1 MECILFNYGLLTF
14 SRLWANSSVWSLV
27 KKLRLCGFFFL
38 QIMII
43 SLTFSFAG
51 SFFLHV
57 CWSNWP
63 NFHSFHFSFNTKPL
77 HRQGEGGV
85 LAAVWIV
92 MHGKMRR
99 LLKAVQW
106 HFPRIAAWQQRP
118 PDVHVYF
125 SEPVENNKIQ
135 KKLESWNTR
144 EAKKEKHQIGIFR
157 FLSRNAELNR
167 CPWVEWTRATWFR
180 SSPRTSGTEGTIK
193 VSSIHFFQLN
203 IGWTFSFSALCDIF
217 DKVDLSGNGTIS
229 IAEYVS
235 MCQVCKLFSA

>member
-1 MECILFNYGLLTF
+1 MRIRFTNINHFFDLFFCRIIFLL
-14 SRLWANSSVWSLV
+14 
-27 KKLRLCGFFFL
+27 
-38 QIMII
+38 
-43 SLTFSFAG
+43 
-51 SFFLHV
+51 V

-77 HRQGEGGV
+77 HSQGGV
-85 LAAVWIV
+85 LAAVWMA

-135 KKLESWNTR
+135 KKLETWNTR
-144 EAKKEKHQIGIFR
+144 EAKKAKHQIGIFR

-167 CPWVEWTRATWFR
+167 CPWVESTRATWFR

-193 VSSIHFFQLN
+193 VSYIQLN

-235 MCQVCKLFSA
+235 MCQVCNLFSA